1 MLNEAVL
8 TSGKSKKGK
17 PGAQSQAG
25 QAVDA
30 SPLEIIEVSSLD
42 RDFAE
47 EVERRSHAG
56 LRRCYFCRTCG
67 NGCPF
72 VSAMDTPPYGVMR
85 MVHYGMRE
93 EALSARTIW
102 ICVNCHTCASQC
114 PMAIDIAAMMN
125 ALCHMALEERVPVP
139 TQDILDF
146 HLEVVRSIERHGR
159 THKLGIM
166 FRLKLLTGAWFKD
179 VDIGLKMLAKRKLD
193 LRPSR
198 VKALKEI
205 HRLFLPYWRVVKP

>member
-1 MLNEAVL
+1 MFNEDNL
-8 TSGKSKKGK
+8 LITDNKKAPYHEEEG
-17 PGAQSQAG
+17 G
-25 QAVDA
+25 VDA
-30 SPLEIIEVSSLD
+30 PLAANVIDVTTLD

-47 EVERRSHAG
+47 EVEQRSHAG
-56 LRRCYFCRTCG
+56 LRRCFFCRSCG

-72 VSAMDTPPYGVMR
+72 VAAMDIPPYGVMR
-85 MVHYGMRE
+85 LVHYGMRE
-93 EALSARTIW
+93 EALAANTIW
-102 ICVNCHTCASQC
+102 ICVNCHTCSSQC

-125 ALCHMALEERVPVP
+125 VLCHMALEERAPVP

-166 FRLKLLTGAWFKD
+166 LRLKLLTGAWFKD
-179 VDIGLKMLAKRKLD
+179 VDIGMKMLTKRKLD

-198 VKALKEI
+198 IRALKEI
-205 HRLFLPYWRVVKP
+205 HRLFMPYWRVVKP

>member
-1 MLNEAVL
+1 MLNEAKL
-8 TSGKSKKGK
+8 IITDKK
-17 PGAQSQAG
+17 
-25 QAVDA
+25 D
-30 SPLEIIEVSSLD
+30 PLEQIWQIGTDSLFGPKIIEVDALD

-56 LRRCYFCRTCG
+56 LRRCYFCRSCG

-72 VSAMDTPPYGVMR
+72 VTAMDVPPYAVMR
-85 MVHYGMRE
+85 MVHYGLRE
-93 EALSARTIW
+93 EALSTRTIW

-125 ALCHMALEERVPVP
+125 TLCHMALEERVPVP
-139 TQDILDF
+139 TPDILKF

-166 FRLKLLTGAWFKD
+166 LRLKLLTGEWFKD
-179 VDIGLKMLAKRKLD
+179 VDVGLKMLSKRKLD

-198 VKALKEI
+198 IRALKEI

>member
-1 MLNEAVL
+1 MLNEDKLIVNEREAPQ
-8 TSGKSKKGK
+8 TA
-17 PGAQSQAG
+17 GAGGADTLLG
-25 QAVDA
+25 AKFID
-30 SPLEIIEVSSLD
+30 VSVLD

-56 LRRCYFCRTCG
+56 LRRCFFCRTCG

-72 VSAMDTPPYGVMR
+72 VEAMDIPPYGVMR
-85 MVHYGMRE
+85 LVHYGLRE
-93 EALSARTIW
+93 EALCANTIW
-102 ICVNCHTCASQC
+102 VCVNCHTCSSQC

-125 ALCHMALEERVPVP
+125 ALCQMALEERVPAP

-166 FRLKLLTGAWFKD
+166 LRLKLLTGSWFKD

-193 LRPSR
+193 LRPSQ

-205 HRLFLPYWRVVKP
+205 NRLFLPYWRVVKP

>member
-1 MLNEAVL
+1 LIIADKNDL
-8 TSGKSKKGK
+8 L
-17 PGAQSQAG
+17 AQIG
-25 QAVDA
+25 QIGTDSLPA
-30 SPLEIIEVSSLD
+30 PEIIDVSTLD
-42 RDFAE
+42 RDFVD

-72 VSAMDTPPYGVMR
+72 VSAMDIPPYGVMR
-85 MVHYGMRE
+85 LVHYGLRE
-93 EALSARTIW
+93 EALASNTIW
-102 ICVNCHTCASQC
+102 ICVNCHTCSSQC

-125 ALCHMALEERVPVP
+125 VLCHMALEEGVPVP

-166 FRLKLLTGAWFKD
+166 LRLKLLTGEWFKD
-179 VDIGLKMLAKRKLD
+179 VDLGLRMLAKRKLD
-193 LRPSR
+193 LMPSR
-198 VKALKEI
+198 IKAVQEI
-205 HRLFLPYWRVVKP
+205 NRLFLPYWRVKP

>member
-1 MLNEAVL
+1 MLNEEKLIVHKREAPQAAGAGGADTLVD
-8 TSGKSKKGK
+8 GK
-17 PGAQSQAG
+17 
-25 QAVDA
+25 
-30 SPLEIIEVSSLD
+30 IIEVSILD
-42 RDFAE
+42 REFAE

-56 LRRCYFCRTCG
+56 LRRCFFCRTCG

-72 VSAMDTPPYGVMR
+72 VEAMDIPPYGVMR
-85 MVHYGMRE
+85 LVHYGLRE
-93 EALSARTIW
+93 EALSANTIW
-102 ICVNCHTCASQC
+102 VCVNCHTCSSQC

-125 ALCHMALEERVPVP
+125 ALCHMSLEERVPTP

-166 FRLKLLTGAWFKD
+166 LRLRLLSGSWFKD
-179 VDIGLKMLAKRKLD
+179 VDIGMKMLAKRKLD

-198 VKALKEI
+198 VKAIKEI
-205 HRLFLPYWRVVKP
+205 NRLFLPYWRVVKP

>member
-1 MLNEAVL
+1 MSNKEKLSINKQEAPHPKGPEEPDPLLAEKIIDV
-8 TSGKSKKGK
+8 SG
-17 PGAQSQAG
+17 
-25 QAVDA
+25 
-30 SPLEIIEVSSLD
+30 LD
-42 RDFAE
+42 REFAD

-56 LRRCYFCRTCG
+56 LRRCLFCRSCG

-72 VSAMDTPPYGVMR
+72 VSAMDVPPYGVMR
-85 MVHYGMRE
+85 LVHYGLRE

-102 ICVNCHTCASQC
+102 ICVNCHTCSSQC

-125 ALCHMALEERVPVP
+125 ALCYMALEERIPTP

-166 FRLKLLTGAWFKD
+166 LRLKLLTGAWFKD
-179 VDIGLKMLAKRKLD
+179 VDIGMKMLAKRKLD

-205 HRLFLPYWRVVKP
+205 NRLFLPYWRVVKP

>member
-1 MLNEAVL
+1 MLNEAKL
-8 TSGKSKKGK
+8 LITDKQDLA
-17 PGAQSQAG
+17 PRIG
-25 QAVDA
+25 QIESDSLVA
-30 SPLEIIEVSSLD
+30 PKIIEVGALD
-42 RDFAE
+42 RDFAD

-56 LRRCYFCRTCG
+56 LKRCYFCRTCG

-72 VSAMDTPPYGVMR
+72 VEAMEIPPYGVMR
-85 MVHYGMRE
+85 LVHYGLRE
-93 EALSARTIW
+93 EALATNTIW
-102 ICVNCHTCASQC
+102 VCVNCHTCSSQC

-125 ALCHMALEERVPVP
+125 VLCHMALEERAPVP

-166 FRLKLLTGAWFKD
+166 LRLKLLTGEWFKD
-179 VDIGLKMLAKRKLD
+179 VDIGLKMLSKRKLD

-205 HRLFLPYWRVVKP
+205 NRLFLPYWKVVKP